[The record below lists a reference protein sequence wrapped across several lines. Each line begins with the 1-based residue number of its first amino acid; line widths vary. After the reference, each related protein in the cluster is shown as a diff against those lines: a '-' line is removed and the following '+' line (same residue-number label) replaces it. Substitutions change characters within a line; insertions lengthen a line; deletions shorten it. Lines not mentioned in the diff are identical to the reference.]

1 MNWRSE
7 WDGLGARIDGLLA
20 AGHFL
25 IQALQVNSD
34 DPYGIAQHLSYQAI
48 DVVDGLEAFRL
59 RSEGLAPAAALRAI
73 DQFIKDHKKR
83 ISDKQ
88 IAGLGGLKARLTP
101 LAWVRAEVD
110 YHLRDFEALG
120 RRLSERAFLHLQQSI
135 VADDG
140 VRNRWQKAFEQGET
154 ACERLGGAHLL
165 LHGIWAFKI
174 TGVGARTDLVFGEP
188 VESSAGVERAA
199 DALVLTEWKVVQRPT
214 EQESTAESARKQAD
228 LYSSGLLA
236 GLELRGYRYVV
247 LVSQRRLP
255 PLVDVQTSA
264 VTYRHVNIA
273 VDPEVPSKA
282 AA

>member
-1 MNWRSE
+1 MNWRTE
-7 WDGLGARIDGLLA
+7 WDAIGARIDGLLA

-34 DPYGIAQHLSYQAI
+34 DPYAMAQHLSYQAI
-48 DVVDGLEAFRL
+48 DVVDGLGAFRL
-59 RSEGLAPAAALRAI
+59 RAEGLAPAAALRAI
-73 DQFIKDHKKR
+73 DEFMNAHKKR

-135 VADDG
+135 VADEGIRD
-140 VRNRWQKAFEQGET
+140 RWQKAFEQGET
-154 ACERLGGAHLL
+154 TCERLGGTHLL
-165 LHGIWAFKI
+165 LHGILAFKI

-188 VESSAGVERAA
+188 VEGSAGVERAA
-199 DALVLTEWKVVQRPT
+199 DALVLTEWKVVQRPA
-214 EQESTAESARKQAD
+214 EQTRIAESARKQAD

-255 PLVDVQTSA
+255 PLVDADIRA
-264 VTYRHVNIA
+264 VTYRHINIA